1 MKTAAIYARV
11 SSDKQREENTIAS
24 QTAAL
29 IAFAGE
35 QQLEVPREWVFEDDG
50 YSGASLIRPGLERV
64 RDLAAEGLIQT
75 VLVYAPDR
83 LSRRYAH
90 QILLIEELARAGV
103 ETVFIRAPRR
113 STPEDELLLQFQG
126 MIAEYERAQILER
139 SRRGKRHRARQG
151 EVSVLSGAPFGYR
164 FIRKTDHSAAYYEI
178 DEERARIVRQIFEL
192 YSVQGLSI
200 GAIARLMNERAV
212 STCKRRGRWERSTV
226 WGMLRNPAYKGEAC
240 FGKTTIAPRQRITR
254 PIRMR
259 GGVATRNSASH
270 ERAREDWI
278 TIAVPPIVSE
288 ETFALAQ
295 ERLQLNKLHAPRRTV
310 TPSVVQGL
318 VSCTKCG
325 YALYRTSTRSSA
337 RKIYYYR
344 CLGSDNY
351 RHLSGAVCNNRPV
364 RQDLLD
370 DVVWTEIVRLLEDP
384 RLIQAELERRLT
396 AAREADPTKRRDEAL
411 RRDLVRIRKGI
422 DRLLTA
428 YQEGLLPIEE
438 LRERMPELRRREQ
451 ASNAEL
457 QAIADQ
463 SVTRATYLRL
473 AETLNTFL
481 TRLRSSASDLNV
493 SERQRIMRLLVK
505 EVLVGDDK
513 IIIRHCIPLPNRSD
527 NGPPD
532 GGISINTAPPGT
544 DGYLLRSRSHHR
556 ALRRPLLRLDQVSI
570 IEHACRQ
577 PFGDQP
583 DNSPIA
589 NPMFD
594 EADQPILVNLVEK
607 GLNVAVEYP
616 VDPPLP
622 DPERERIQR
631 LMLVTL
637 RSETVAEAQELR
649 LIDRRQDCHHRSLD
663 NLVLYGSDA
672 ERPLS
677 AIRLRY
683 VLPA

>member
-1 MKTAAIYARV
+1 
-11 SSDKQREENTIAS
+11 
-24 QTAAL
+24 
-29 IAFAGE
+29 
-35 QQLEVPREWVFEDDG
+35 
-50 YSGASLIRPGLERV
+50 
-64 RDLAAEGLIQT
+64 LIQT

-594 EADQPILVNLVEK
+594 EADQPLLVNLVEK